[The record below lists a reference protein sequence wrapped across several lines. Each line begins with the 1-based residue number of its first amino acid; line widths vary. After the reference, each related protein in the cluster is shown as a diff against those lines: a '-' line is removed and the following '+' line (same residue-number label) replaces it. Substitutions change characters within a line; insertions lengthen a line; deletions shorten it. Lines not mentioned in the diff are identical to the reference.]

1 MLNPL
6 KLSGIKRFT
15 EKTISVVGTK
25 VVGVGK
31 GIGTSAKNIS
41 KGSIDKVKNLNPFSK
56 KEK

>member
-15 EKTISVVGTK
+15 ESVSKLGSKAVD
-25 VVGVGK
+25 VGK
-31 GIGTSAKNIS
+31 GIGTSTKNIS
-41 KGSIDKVKNLNPFSK
+41 KCSINKVKNLNPFSK

>member
-15 EKTISVVGTK
+15 EMASKAGGKAVAA
-25 VVGVGK
+25 GK

-41 KGSIDKVKNLNPFSK
+41 KGSVDKVKKLNPFSK

>member
-15 EKTISVVGTK
+15 EMASKAGEKAVAA
-25 VVGVGK
+25 GK

-41 KGSIDKVKNLNPFSK
+41 KGSIDKVKKLNPFSK

>member
-1 MLNPL
+1 MN
-6 KLSGIKRFT
+6 LSSIKRFT

-41 KGSIDKVKNLNPFSK
+41 KGSVDKVKKLNPFSK